1 MKKNILLLLFPFL
14 LLSCEGSDTYQGKW
28 KALDKEGNKLE
39 IEFFPKKLTLLDS
52 LGKSINY
59 EYTQNSIESD
69 NSIKTYGITLSDGR
83 IYQIY
88 FPKKDCSIGLI
99 LDENDNQ
106 IFTLSRNSYVDF
118 DEIYKLY

>member
-1 MKKNILLLLFPFL
+1 MKKIILVFLFSFL
-14 LLSCEGSDTYQGKW
+14 FSCEGSDVYRGKW

-39 IEFFPKKLTLLDS
+39 IEFFPKKMTLLDS

-59 EYTQNSIESD
+59 DYTQNSIESD
-69 NSIKTYGITLSDGR
+69 DSIKSYGITLSDGR

-106 IFTLSRNSYVDF
+106 IFTLSRDAYVDF